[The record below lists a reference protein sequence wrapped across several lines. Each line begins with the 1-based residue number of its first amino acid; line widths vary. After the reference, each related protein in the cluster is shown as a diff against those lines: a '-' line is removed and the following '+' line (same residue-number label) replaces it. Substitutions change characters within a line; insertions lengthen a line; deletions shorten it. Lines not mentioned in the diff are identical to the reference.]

1 MKMKWTRKT
10 DEEGLKNLVNVMLP
24 IYCMYLRD
32 RGPNLTSVEYER
44 NLVPILKSG
53 IIEDETLDFIK
64 YEVEAIEHDLKIES
78 KNSILEKIKK

>member
-1 MKMKWTRKT
+1 MKMRWTRKT
-10 DEEGLKNLVNVMLP
+10 DEEGLKNLVNVLLP

-44 NLVPILKSG
+44 NLVSILKSG

-78 KNSILEKIKK
+78 ENSILEKIKV